1 MENST
6 RDRSRVFRVVHPSI
20 HPSIHPSVVAFR
32 RFVRAADRV
41 SSRQSPSL
49 KTRRR
54 PRRENLASS
63 PSSSPPSPSPSPRPE
78 RTRSP
83 AAPRRAIRDNRRPSS
98 NASVRNASV
107 RNNHTEKK
115 STNTTHARR
124 ARTHHTARTHRHRA
138 LTPERAHDTR
148 AVSESLPPSLGPS
161 LPRSVDG
168 LKKYL
173 HRYTHDCLPRH
184 AFSIRSPA
192 KASTRTEKGQNRGS
206 DRGHVITTYSH
217 HDGRHPIRSEPNRTA
232 FGCFGST
239 ILLLGTE
246 LHLYT

>member
-20 HPSIHPSVVAFR
+20 HPSIHPSSRFGGSSVRPIAFR
-32 RFVRAADRV
+32 LV
-41 SSRQSPSL
+41 
-49 KTRRR
+49 
-54 PRRENLASS
+54 
-63 PSSSPPSPSPSPRPE
+63 SPRPLKLVVVLVAKTSRHRRRRRRRRRRRHRVQNE
-78 RTRSP
+78 RGRP
-83 AAPRRAIRDNRRPSS
+83 PRRAAQFATIDDRETTRRDSTRVYETR
-98 NASVRNASV
+98 VYR
-107 RNNHTEKK
+107 KK

-173 HRYTHDCLPRH
+173 QRYTHDCLPTH